1 MSITWDTGVT
11 MTVEAAFGDAPY
23 DTPSWTDISDYLE
36 GIQINRGTAPTT
48 IPQAIAATCTVM
60 LKNDDAR
67 FDPGNTSSPY
77 GLNKVIVGVPIRI
90 SATYSAATYRLFYG
104 FATGWDVDYP
114 DMGLRSVTVLSA
126 VDGIQ
131 RLNQEG
137 IGANTYP
144 VESTSSRLAAVLD
157 DVGWPAGLRN
167 LDTGVTDVEAFDDD
181 TTVTAF
187 RHINDVVNIE
197 AGRVFIA
204 GDGDFTFHNRT
215 HHAGGASSL
224 YTFGPSDLPYSEV
237 TVAYNDEFLYNT
249 VEVTSADGTVARA
262 EHITS
267 IEDYGAR
274 VLAYSGVAATFNDAT
289 NVAEWQRSRFGV
301 QRVRVSS
308 FELKPQADPTN
319 LWPAVLGLDLRDVVT
334 VKTDPPGSGTNLT
347 QKVAVDGISH
357 TITHEEWVTVYDCFA
372 LAAHEIVDFWILG
385 TSELGI
391 DTRLA

>member
-11 MTVEAAFGDAPY
+11 LTVEAAFGDAPY

-114 DMGLRSVTVLSA
+114 DTGLRAITVLSA

-131 RLNQEG
+131 LLNQEG

-144 VESTSSRLAAVLD
+144 VESTSARLIAVLD

-167 LDTGVTDVEAFDDD
+167 LDDGVTDVEAFNDD
-181 TTVTAF
+181 TSVTAF

-204 GDGDFTFHNRT
+204 GDGDFMFHDRV
-215 HHAGGASSL
+215 HHAGGVSGL
-224 YTFGPSDLPYSEV
+224 YTFGPSDLPYTDV

-262 EHITS
+262 EHVTS
-267 IEDYGAR
+267 VQDYGPR
-274 VLAYSGVAATFNDAT
+274 VLSYTGIAATGNEAL
-289 NVAEWQRSRFGV
+289 NVAEWQAQRFGS
-301 QRVRVSS
+301 QRVRVES
-308 FELKPQADPTN
+308 FEVKPQSDPTN
-319 LWPAVLGLDLRDVVT
+319 LWPAVLGLDLRDPVT
-334 VKTDPPGSGTNLT
+334 VKTDPPGSGTNLSEL
-347 QKVAVDGISH
+347 VAVEGISH
-357 TITHEEWVTVYDCFA
+357 TITHDLWVTVYDCFA
-372 LAAHEIVDFWILG
+372 LAFIETNDFWILG
-385 TSELGI
+385 TSELGS